1 MGCRGRFID
10 ERLCKRYRVRQFGK
24 DIAMTTFIPKNLP
37 LTQTIETIKV
47 LRKTIQA
54 NRALAKL
61 NGVAKIIPNQN
72 ILINSLVLQEAK
84 DSSEIENIITTHDEL
99 FRAGLDITS
108 VTNETKEVQ
117 HYRQA
122 LLKGFA
128 LVQENGL
135 LLKRDIVAM
144 QQELEQNDAG
154 VRRQSGTV
162 LRNVATGEVI
172 FEPPQE
178 YAVIQELLT
187 NLEYYIN
194 EPNDID
200 PLINMAI
207 IHYQFETIHPF
218 YDGNG
223 RTGRIINILY
233 LIFKELLDIPILY
246 LSSYIIQHKA
256 DYYRL
261 LQEVRTENNWEEWI
275 LYMLDGVEQTSL
287 ETIKLVDGIH
297 RLMDESKEKIKSELP
312 KIYSKD
318 LVEIL
323 FMHPYTKIDF
333 LVSGLGITRKT
344 ASKYLNALE
353 QIGLIENI
361 QIKNSKFFI
370 NKELFDM
377 LKKGI

>member
-1 MGCRGRFID
+1 
-10 ERLCKRYRVRQFGK
+10 
-24 DIAMTTFIPKNLP
+24 MTPLP
-37 LTQTIETIKV
+37 LAKLPLQTNIETTKV
-47 LRKTIQA
+47 LKKTIQA

-61 NGVAKIIPNQN
+61 NGVAQIIPNQN

-99 FRAGLDITS
+99 FRAGLDIAS

-117 HYRQA
+117 HYREA
-122 LLKGFA
+122 LLKGYA
-128 LVQENGL
+128 LVQEHGL
-135 LLKRDIVAM
+135 LLKRDIVSI
-144 QQELEQNDAG
+144 QKELEQNDAG

-162 LRNVATGEVI
+162 LRNVATGEVV

-178 YAVIQELLT
+178 YEIIQELLT
-187 NLEYYIN
+187 NLEQYIN
-194 EPNDID
+194 EPNFID
-200 PLINMAI
+200 PLVNMAI

-233 LIFKELLDIPILY
+233 LILKELLDIPILY
-246 LSSYIIQHKA
+246 LSSYIIQHKT

-261 LQEVRTENNWEEWI
+261 LQEVRTKDNWEEWI

-287 ETIKLVDGIH
+287 GTIGLINDIHKLMGET
-297 RLMDESKEKIKSELP
+297 KEKIKVELP

-333 LVSGLGITRKT
+333 LVNGLNIARQT
-344 ASKYLNALE
+344 ASIYLNELE
-353 QIGLIENI
+353 KIGIL
-361 QIKNSKFFI
+361 QSIKIGRSKFFI
-370 NKELFDM
+370 NVELFDM

>member
-1 MGCRGRFID
+1 MK
-10 ERLCKRYRVRQFGK
+10 LK
-24 DIAMTTFIPKNLP
+24 TLP
-37 LTQTIETIKV
+37 LSRNIETQKV
-47 LRKTIQA
+47 LKKAISA

-61 NGVAKIIPNQN
+61 NGVAKIIPNSQ
-72 ILINSLVLQEAK
+72 ILINSLVLREAK

-99 FRAGLDITS
+99 FRAELDISS
-108 VTNETKEVQ
+108 VTNETKEVE

-128 LVQENGL
+128 LVKENKL
-135 LLKRDIVAM
+135 LLKRDIIAI
-144 QQELEQNDAG
+144 QKELEQNDAG

-162 LRNVATGEVI
+162 LRNMATGEVV

-178 YAVIQELLT
+178 YEVIEELLA
-187 NLEYYIN
+187 NLEQYIN
-194 EPNDID
+194 EPNELD
-200 PLINMAI
+200 PLVNMAI
-207 IHYQFETIHPF
+207 IHYQFESIHPF

-233 LIFKELLDIPILY
+233 LILKELLDIPILY

-261 LQEVRTENNWEEWI
+261 LQEVRTEENWEEWV

-287 ETIKLVDGIH
+287 ETIELINSIYA
-297 RLMDESKEKIKSELP
+297 LMHKTKTEIKEKLP

-333 LVSGLGITRKT
+333 LVDGLGITRQT
-344 ASKYLNALE
+344 ASKYLNQLE
-353 QIGLIENI
+353 EIGIMHNI
-361 QIKNSKFFI
+361 QIQNSKFYI
-370 NKELFDM
+370 NNQLFDR
-377 LKKGI
+377 LKKGV

>member
-1 MGCRGRFID
+1 MRS
-10 ERLCKRYRVRQFGK
+10 Y
-24 DIAMTTFIPKNLP
+24 IPKNLP
-37 LTQTIETIKV
+37 LTQTIETTKV
-47 LRKTIQA
+47 LKKTIQA

-99 FRAGLDITS
+99 FRAGLDIAS

-135 LLKRDIVAM
+135 LLKRDIVSM

-162 LRNVATGEVI
+162 LKNAATGEVI
-172 FEPPQE
+172 FTPPQDYE
-178 YAVIQELLT
+178 TIQSLLA
-187 NLEYYIN
+187 NLEQYIN

-200 PLINMAI
+200 PLVNMAI

-233 LIFKELLDIPILY
+233 LILKELLDIPILY

-287 ETIKLVDGIH
+287 ETIELINGIH
-297 RLMDESKEKIKSELP
+297 RLMGEAKDEIKEKLP

-323 FMHPYTKIDF
+323 FMHPYTKIEF
-333 LVSGLGITRKT
+333 LMSGMDIHRDT
-344 ASKYLNALE
+344 ASKYLRELE
-353 QIGLIENI
+353 SIDVLESIKIGR
-361 QIKNSKFFI
+361 SKFFV
-370 NKELFDM
+370 NKQLFNI